1 MNANEADQMVD
12 CLHARAGFTWD
23 HSQKQCIEAPKAGC
37 SKTTNKFLYYDKCHE
52 SMLPRKRT
60 EFIKKIVIFSFL
72 LFLQIVL
79 QKLSECDTN
88 VLPKENIVYDDDDD
102 DTVVTPVQST
112 NSLQKKEVCV

>member
-37 SKTTNKFLYYDKCHE
+37 SKTTNKFIYYDKCHE

-60 EFIKKIVIFSFL
+60 EFIKKKIVIFFFSS
-72 LFLQIVL
+72 LFAN
-79 QKLSECDTN
+79 C
-88 VLPKENIVYDDDDD
+88 
-102 DTVVTPVQST
+102 ST
-112 NSLQKKEVCV
+112 KTFRMRYKCFAKRKYSI

>member
-12 CLHARAGFTWD
+12 CLHARAGFTWN
-23 HSQKQCIEAPKAGC
+23 HIQKQCIEAPKAGC

-88 VLPKENIVYDDDDD
+88 VLPTENIVYDDDD
-102 DTVVTPVQST
+102 TVQSSEST
-112 NSLQKKEVCV
+112 NSLQKKEVYV